1 MKINLDNWTHCQ
13 FTNSP
18 LRAFVSL
25 GAAPEGDEGVCLQ
38 YLVTLTDGDYQELFQ
53 SIHPSLD
60 EALVVLN
67 DKYGQW
73 SFEDATK
80 PASATGCS
88 SCAAH

>member
-1 MKINLDNWTHCQ
+1 MKINQENWTHCQ
-13 FTNSP
+13 FTNIP

-25 GAAPEGDEGVCLQ
+25 GAAPSGENEACLQ

-53 SIHPSLD
+53 SIHHSLD
-60 EALVVLN
+60 EALTVLN
-67 DKYGQW
+67 EKYGQW
-73 SFEDATK
+73 SFEDATN